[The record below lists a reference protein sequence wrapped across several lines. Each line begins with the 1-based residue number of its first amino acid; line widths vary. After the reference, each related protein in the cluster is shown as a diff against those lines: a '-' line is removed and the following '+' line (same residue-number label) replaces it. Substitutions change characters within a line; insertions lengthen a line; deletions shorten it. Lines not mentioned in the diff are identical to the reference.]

1 VDVGVVNLDIVGK
14 IVSGDFSGIII
25 RQKTGVDIEL
35 GELLVARENNGYFI
49 LQVFDISYG
58 SQIPERIRS
67 LAAGLKLEEVSNL
80 SFLDSELSNF
90 ILIILKPILF
100 VTPNRYHLP
109 KKLPKFFSAVERIKE
124 EDLKFLE
131 KPNRPLYFG
140 KIRSGSRVLDIDV
153 FLRGDDVITHHMLIS
168 ASTGKGKSNLVKVL
182 TYNLLNETYAGLLV
196 IDPHDEYYGRTKK
209 GLKDHP
215 NARNKIVYYST
226 NPPPGASTLI
236 LDLKTIKPWHLTGI
250 VSLTEAQ
257 IECIYLFYN
266 RDKENWIENIVIA
279 EREEG
284 VPAVTLDVLKRKFN
298 NVFGVSSEEGQ
309 ISFRSSL
316 FSNNSGVTTIK
327 NVVDNLENGKTV
339 IIDTS
344 KLGGEVELLIGGIF
358 AEGIFSR
365 YRDLSS
371 KGHLQ
376 NKPCVSIIIEEAPRV
391 LGKEV
396 LDKGANIFGTI
407 AREGRKFRVGLVAIT
422 QLPSLIPKEILA
434 NMNTKIIMGTEM
446 SNERSA
452 LIESSPQDISEESRN
467 IASLDIGEALLTS
480 TFSKLAIPLKIP
492 LFEDIFKDNKTFV
505 KDRNTIRGVDLE

>member
-1 VDVGVVNLDIVGK
+1 MNIVGK

-25 RQKTGVDIEL
+25 RQKTGVDVEL
-35 GELLVARENNGYFI
+35 GELLVTRENNGYFI

-58 SQIPERIRS
+58 SQIPEKIRS
-67 LAAGLKLEEVSNL
+67 LAAGLKLEEESNL
-80 SFLDSELSNF
+80 SFLDSEISNF
-90 ILIILKPILF
+90 ILIIIKPILF
-100 VTPNRYHLP
+100 VTSKSYYLP
-109 KKLPKFFSAVERIKE
+109 KRLPKFFSSIERIKE
-124 EDLKFLE
+124 EDLKFLK
-131 KPNRPLYFG
+131 KPSRPLYFG
-140 KIRSGSRVLDIDV
+140 QIRSGSRILDIDV
-153 FLRGDDVITHHMLIS
+153 FLKGDDVLTHHMLIS

-182 TYNLLNETYAGLLV
+182 TYALLNEDYAGLLV
-196 IDPHDEYYGRTKK
+196 IDPHDEYYGRVKK

-215 NARNKIVYYST
+215 KAGNKIVYYSI
-226 NPPPGASTLI
+226 NPPAGGSTLV

-257 IECIYLFYN
+257 IDCIYLFYN
-266 RDKENWIENIVIA
+266 KDKENWIENIVLSDK
-279 EREEG
+279 EEG
-284 VPAVTLDVLKRKFN
+284 VSLVTLDVLKRKFN
-298 NVFGVSSEEGQ
+298 NIFGVSSENGQ
-309 ISFRSSL
+309 LSFRNNL
-316 FSNNSGVTTIK
+316 FSNNSGSTTIK
-327 NVVDNLENGKTV
+327 NVVEHLETGKTV
-339 IIDTS
+339 ILDTS

-365 YRDLSS
+365 YRDLSF
-371 KGHLQ
+371 KGYLQ
-376 NKPCVSIIIEEAPRV
+376 SKPCVSIIIEEAPRV
-391 LGKEV
+391 LGKDV
-396 LDKGANIFGTI
+396 LDKGTNIFGTI

-492 LFEDIFKDNKTFV
+492 LFEDIFKEKNKFDNDKNTF
-505 KDRNTIRGVDLE
+505 RGVDLE

>member
-1 VDVGVVNLDIVGK
+1 MNIVGK

-25 RQKTGVDIEL
+25 RQKTGVDVEL

-67 LAAGLKLEEVSNL
+67 LAAGLKLEEESNL
-80 SFLDSELSNF
+80 SFLDSEISNF

-100 VTPNRYHLP
+100 VADNYHLP
-109 KKLPKFFSAVERIKE
+109 KRLPKFFSAVERIKE

-182 TYNLLNETYAGLLV
+182 TYNLLNENYAGLLV

-236 LDLKTIKPWHLTGI
+236 FDLKTIKPWHLTGI
-250 VSLTEAQ
+250 VPLTEAQ

-266 RDKENWIENIVIA
+266 RDKQNWIENIVLA
-279 EREEG
+279 EREDG
-284 VPAVTLDVLKRKFN
+284 VSMVTLDVLKRKFN
-298 NVFGVSSEEGQ
+298 NIFGVSLENGQ
-309 ISFRSSL
+309 ISFRSNL
-316 FSNNSGVTTIK
+316 FSNNSGVTTIN
-327 NVVDNLENGKTV
+327 NVVDHLENGKTV
-339 IIDTS
+339 ILDTS
-344 KLGGEVELLIGGIF
+344 KLGGEVELMIGGIF

-365 YRDLSS
+365 YRDLSF

-376 NKPCVSIIIEEAPRV
+376 NKPCVGIIIEEAPRV
-391 LGKEV
+391 LGKDV

-492 LFEDIFKDNKTFV
+492 LFEDIFKDFRTPINEKT
-505 KDRNTIRGVDLE
+505 TIRGVDLE

>member
-1 VDVGVVNLDIVGK
+1 MDVGVVNLDVVGK

-25 RQKTGVDIEL
+25 RQKTGIDVEL
-35 GELLVARENNGYFI
+35 GELLITRENNGYFI

-80 SFLDSELSNF
+80 SFLDNDLSNF

-109 KKLPKFFSAVERIKE
+109 KKLPKFFSEVERIKE

-131 KPNRPLYFG
+131 KPNRPLFFG
-140 KIRSGSRVLDIDV
+140 QIRSGSRILDIDV
-153 FLRGDDVITHHMLIS
+153 FLKGDDVLTHHMLIS

-182 TYNLLNETYAGLLV
+182 TYNLLNEDYAGLLV
-196 IDPHDEYYGRTKK
+196 IDPHDEYYGRVKK

-215 NARNKIVYYST
+215 KARNKIVYYST
-226 NPPPGASTLI
+226 NPPAGGSTLV

-266 RDKENWIENIVIA
+266 KDKENWIENIVLSDK
-279 EREEG
+279 EEG
-284 VPAVTLDVLKRKFN
+284 VSLVTLDVLKRKFN
-298 NVFGVSSEEGQ
+298 NIFGVSSENGQ
-309 ISFRSSL
+309 LSFRTNL
-316 FSNNSGVTTIK
+316 FSNNSGSTTIK
-327 NVVDNLENGKTV
+327 NVVEHLETGKTV
-339 IIDTS
+339 ILDTS

-365 YRDLSS
+365 YRDFSF

-376 NKPCVSIIIEEAPRV
+376 SKPCISIIIEEAPRV
-391 LGKEV
+391 LGKDV
-396 LDKGANIFGTI
+396 LDKGTNIFGTI

-467 IASLDIGEALLTS
+467 IASLDIGEAFLTS

-492 LFEDIFKDNKTFV
+492 LFEDIFKENNKSKDKKTF
-505 KDRNTIRGVDLE
+505 RGVDLE

>member
-1 VDVGVVNLDIVGK
+1 LNIVGK

-25 RQKTGVDIEL
+25 RQKTGVDVEL

-67 LAAGLKLEEVSNL
+67 LAAGLKLEEESNL
-80 SFLDSELSNF
+80 SFLDSEISNF

-100 VTPNRYHLP
+100 VADNYHLP
-109 KKLPKFFSAVERIKE
+109 KRLPKFFSSVERIKE

-153 FLRGDDVITHHMLIS
+153 FLRGDNVITHHMLIS

-182 TYNLLNETYAGLLV
+182 TYNLLNENYAGLLV

-236 LDLKTIKPWHLTGI
+236 FDLKTIKPWHLTGI
-250 VSLTEAQ
+250 VPLTEAQ

-266 RDKENWIENIVIA
+266 RDKQNWIENIVLA
-279 EREEG
+279 EREDG
-284 VPAVTLDVLKRKFN
+284 VSVVTLDVLKRKFN
-298 NVFGVSSEEGQ
+298 NIFGVSLENGQ
-309 ISFRSSL
+309 ISFRSNL
-316 FSNNSGVTTIK
+316 FSNNSGVTTIN
-327 NVVDNLENGKTV
+327 NVVDHLENGKTV
-339 IIDTS
+339 ILDTS
-344 KLGGEVELLIGGIF
+344 KLGGEVELMIGGIF
-358 AEGIFSR
+358 AEGIFSK
-365 YRDLSS
+365 YRDLSF

-376 NKPCVSIIIEEAPRV
+376 NKPCVGIIIEEAPRV
-391 LGKEV
+391 LGKDV

-492 LFEDIFKDNKTFV
+492 LFEDIFKDFRTPINEKT
-505 KDRNTIRGVDLE
+505 TIRGVDLE

>member
-1 VDVGVVNLDIVGK
+1 MDIVGK

-25 RQKTGVDIEL
+25 RQKTGIDVEL
-35 GELLVARENNGYFI
+35 GELLVTKEKNGYFI

-67 LAAGLKLEEVSNL
+67 LAAGLKLEEESNL
-80 SFLDSELSNF
+80 SFLDNELSNF

-100 VTPNRYHLP
+100 VNPNRYHLP
-109 KKLPKFFSAVERIKE
+109 KKLPKFFSEVERIKE
-124 EDLKFLE
+124 EDLRFLDRP
-131 KPNRPLYFG
+131 KKPLYFG
-140 KIRSGSRVLDIDV
+140 KIRSGSRVLEIEV
-153 FLRGDDVITHHMLIS
+153 FLKGEEVLTHHVLIS

-182 TYNLLNETYAGLLV
+182 TYNLLNENYAGLLV

-215 NARNKIVYYST
+215 NAINKVVYYST
-226 NPPPGASTLI
+226 NPPPGASTLV

-266 RDKENWIENIVIA
+266 RDKDNWIENIILA
-279 EREEG
+279 EKDDK
-284 VPAVTLDVLKRKFN
+284 VSVVTLDVLKRKFN
-298 NVFGVSSEEGQ
+298 NIFGISSENGV
-309 ISFRSSL
+309 ISFRNNL
-316 FSNNSGVTTIK
+316 FSNSSGISTIK
-327 NVVDNLENGKTV
+327 NVVDCLENGKTV
-339 IIDTS
+339 ILDTS

-365 YRDLSS
+365 YRDLSF

-376 NKPCVSIIIEEAPRV
+376 NKPCISIIIEEAPRV
-391 LGKEV
+391 LGKDV
-396 LDKGANIFGTI
+396 LDKGTNIFGTI
-407 AREGRKFRVGLVAIT
+407 AREGRKFKVGLVAIT

-480 TFSKLAIPLKIP
+480 TFSKLAVPLKIP
-492 LFEDIFKDNKTFV
+492 LFEDIFTKNKSFV
-505 KDRNTIRGVDLE
+505 KDKTTIRGVDLE

>member
-1 VDVGVVNLDIVGK
+1 MNIVGK

-25 RQKTGVDIEL
+25 RQKTGVDVEL

-67 LAAGLKLEEVSNL
+67 LAAGLKLEEESNL
-80 SFLDSELSNF
+80 SFLDSEISNF

-100 VTPNRYHLP
+100 VADNYHLP
-109 KKLPKFFSAVERIKE
+109 KRLPKFFSSVERIKE

-182 TYNLLNETYAGLLV
+182 TYNLLNENYAGLLV

-236 LDLKTIKPWHLTGI
+236 FDLKTIKPWHLTGI
-250 VSLTEAQ
+250 VPLTEAQ

-266 RDKENWIENIVIA
+266 RDKQNWIENIVLA
-279 EREEG
+279 EREDG
-284 VPAVTLDVLKRKFN
+284 VSVVTLDVLKRKFN
-298 NVFGVSSEEGQ
+298 NIFGVSLENGQ
-309 ISFRSSL
+309 ISFRSNL
-316 FSNNSGVTTIK
+316 FSNNSGVTTIN
-327 NVVDNLENGKTV
+327 NVVDHLENGKTV
-339 IIDTS
+339 ILDTS
-344 KLGGEVELLIGGIF
+344 KLGGEVELMIGGIF
-358 AEGIFSR
+358 AEGIFSK
-365 YRDLSS
+365 YRDLSF

-376 NKPCVSIIIEEAPRV
+376 NKPCVGIIIEEAPRV
-391 LGKEV
+391 LGKDV

-492 LFEDIFKDNKTFV
+492 LFEDIFKDFRTPINEKT
-505 KDRNTIRGVDLE
+505 TIRGVDLE

>member
-1 VDVGVVNLDIVGK
+1 MDIVGK
-14 IVSGDFSGIII
+14 IVSGDFRGIII
-25 RQKTGVDIEL
+25 RQKTGLDVEL
-35 GELLVARENNGYFI
+35 GELIVARENSGYFI

-67 LAAGLKLEEVSNL
+67 LAAGLKLEEESNL
-80 SFLDSELSNF
+80 SFLDSDISNF
-90 ILIILKPILF
+90 ILITLKPVLF

-109 KKLPKFFSAVERIKE
+109 KRLPQFFSTVERINE
-124 EDLKFLE
+124 QDLKFLE
-131 KPNRPLYFG
+131 KPKRPLYFG
-140 KIRSGSRVLDIDV
+140 QIRSGSRVLGIDV
-153 FLRGDDVITHHMLIS
+153 FLKGDDVITHHMLIS

-182 TYNLLNETYAGLLV
+182 TYNLLNQNYAGLLV

-215 NARNKIVYYST
+215 NARNKIIYYST
-226 NPPPGASTLI
+226 NPPPGTSTLI

-257 IECIYLFYN
+257 VECIYLFYN
-266 RDKENWIENIVIA
+266 KDRGKWIENIVLA
-279 EREEG
+279 EREDG
-284 VPAVTLDVLKRKFN
+284 VSAVTLDVLKRKFN
-298 NVFGVSSEEGQ
+298 NIFGISSEGGK

-327 NVVDNLENGKTV
+327 NVVDYLENGKTV

-371 KGHLQ
+371 KGFLE

-396 LDKGANIFGTI
+396 LDKGVNIFGTI

-492 LFEDIFKDNKTFV
+492 LFDDFFKDKSASVKEKTTV
-505 KDRNTIRGVDLE
+505 RGVDLE